1 LETHHLTEAVAALDI
16 QLAVEDIAHLEAA
29 YRPGPLRTAGFKEVM
44 AQQKQLAADKK

>member
-1 LETHHLTEAVAALDI
+1 LAA
-16 QLAVEDIAHLEAA
+16 EDITYLESA